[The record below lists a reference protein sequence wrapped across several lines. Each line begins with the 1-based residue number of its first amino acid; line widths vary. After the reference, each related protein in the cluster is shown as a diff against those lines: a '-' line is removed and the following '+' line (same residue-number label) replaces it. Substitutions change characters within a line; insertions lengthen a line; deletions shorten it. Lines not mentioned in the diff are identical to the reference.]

1 MVERISKAPI
11 RLCAV
16 KRVSPWI
23 AAPLVIGAFVFLVW
37 QERRR
42 PLRKR
47 VEPVLRHHARNFVL
61 AGLGALTT
69 VAIEAPLIQPL
80 ARLVEERNWGMVGVF
95 RLHGIV
101 EALAALVLMDY
112 TFYVWHVLLH
122 RAPMLWRFHAVHHVD
137 LDLDTSTALRFHF
150 GELLLSVPWRASQVL
165 IIGLSPLTF
174 SLWQV
179 WFALCVMFHHSNL
192 RLPIR
197 WERPINRLL
206 VTPQMHGIHHSNIAA
221 ETNSNWSSGL
231 TVWDWLHGTLRLNVP
246 QAKIEIGVPAFQDAR
261 AVVLPAIL
269 TMPFR
274 EQPDYWWFPDGRES
288 AKRLNDPS

>member
-1 MVERISKAPI
+1 MKRI
-11 RLCAV
+11 
-16 KRVSPWI
+16 SPWI
-23 AAPLVIGAFVFLVW
+23 AAPLVIGAFVLLVW

-47 VEPVLRHHARNFVL
+47 VEPVLPHHARNLVM

-80 ARLVEERNWGMVGVF
+80 ARLVEERNWGMIGVF

-101 EALAALVLMDY
+101 AAVSALVLMDY

-122 RAPMLWRFHAVHHVD
+122 RAPVLWRFHAVHHVD

-150 GELLLSVPWRASQVL
+150 GELLLSVPWRAAQVL
-165 IIGLSPLTF
+165 VIGLSPFTF

-179 WFALCVMFHHSNL
+179 WFALCVMFHHSNV

-197 WERPINRLL
+197 WERRINRLL
-206 VTPQMHGIHHSNIAA
+206 VTPRMHGVHHSNIAA

-231 TVWDWLHGTLRLNVP
+231 TVWDWLHGTLRLNIP
-246 QAKIEIGVPAFQDAR
+246 QQTIEIGVPAFQDAH

-269 TMPFR
+269 AMPFQPR
-274 EQPDYWWFPDGRES
+274 PDYWRLPDGRES
-288 AKRLNDPS
+288 AERLDDPGSER

>member
-1 MVERISKAPI
+1 M
-11 RLCAV
+11 

-23 AAPLVIGAFVFLVW
+23 AAPLVIGAFVLLIW

-47 VEPVLRHHARNFVL
+47 VEPVLPHHTRNLVL
-61 AGLGALTT
+61 AGLAALTT

-80 ARLVEERNWGMVGVF
+80 ARLVEERNWGMIGTF

-101 EALAALVLMDY
+101 AAACALVLMDY

-122 RAPMLWRFHAVHHVD
+122 RAPLLWRFHAVHHVD

-150 GELLLSVPWRASQVL
+150 GELLLSIPWRATQVL
-165 IIGLSPLTF
+165 VIGLSPLTF

-179 WFALCVMFHHSNL
+179 WFTLCVMFHHSNV

-197 WERPINRLL
+197 WERRINRIL
-206 VTPQMHGIHHSNIAA
+206 VTPRMHGVHHSNIAA

-231 TVWDWLHGTLRLNVP
+231 TVWDWLHGTLRLNIP
-246 QAKIEIGVPAFQDAR
+246 QEKIEIGVPAFQDAR
-261 AVVLPAIL
+261 VVILPAIL
-269 TMPFR
+269 AMPFQP
-274 EQPDYWWFPDGRES
+274 QPDYWRFPDGRKS
-288 AKRLNDPS
+288 AKRLDDPSQNDSFAPS